1 MNRSSLGFLAVTA
14 CCLSPQ
20 AFGAGDEQA
29 KSAGFIGDATWSLV
43 NRSVYENRDY
53 RNGGRSNGAR
63 NAYKPRNARNGYAEE
78 WGYGMQGEVKSGFTQ
93 GTVGFGLDGHLYLA
107 HKLDGGGGRAGKM
120 RHMPVDNDGY
130 DQNEVARGG
139 AAVKARL
146 SSTWDAMASNG

>member
-78 WGYGMQGEVKSGFTQ
+78 WGYGMQG
-93 GTVGFGLDGHLYLA
+93 
-107 HKLDGGGGRAGKM
+107 
-120 RHMPVDNDGY
+120 
-130 DQNEVARGG
+130 
-139 AAVKARL
+139 L
-146 SSTWDAMASNG
+146 SLIHI